1 VKIIQIGVLV
11 LLGAMTPAGTYQ
23 PANSNLEARQWFQDA
38 KFGMFIHWGV
48 YSVAE
53 RGEWVMENENIPVS
67 AYEPLA
73 AKFNP
78 TEFDAAEWV
87 ALAKRAGMK
96 YITITTKHHDGFA
109 MYGTK
114 QNKWNVVDATPWKKD
129 PIKLLADECHRQ
141 GIKIFFYY
149 SLLDWHHPDYYPLGR
164 TGHSAGRPVEGDWNR
179 YLDFMDAQLKELLT
193 GYGEVDGICF
203 DGWWDKPHADWQLR
217 RTYDLIHSLQ
227 PATLITNNH
236 HRTPYEGED
245 YQIFEQDLPGH
256 NAAGFNREA
265 EKSALP
271 LETAATI
278 NESWGYNRN
287 DTKFKSTESLIQY
300 LVRAAGHGAN
310 LDLNVGPMSNGKI
323 QPEFVEALDQIGDW
337 MRKNGETIYG
347 TRGGPVPPQ
356 SWGAM
361 TQKGDRF
368 YVHILKLQ
376 AESLTLPHLPPLKAA
391 AMFVTG
397 AKVDMTSTDNGY
409 VLHLQRTAHD
419 AIDTIVVLEKR

>member
-1 VKIIQIGVLV
+1 MKIIQIGVLV